1 MIISDPIYGKF
12 VIKEP
17 VILELISSSTLLRL
31 KKINQHGA
39 SYYLFSWKKKTS
51 RFDHSLGVMLL
62 LRKFD
67 TSSEEQIAGLLHDVS
82 HTAFSHVIDFVYPSD
97 THDFHEKYYRETILR
112 SEIPKILKKHKI
124 SLYKVLDEENFPLL
138 ESKLPDLCADRI
150 DYFLRHMYVSG
161 GDLTKVKRHV
171 KNLRVFQN
179 GFVFGKQEAALDFAT
194 DYLDQNERFWAHP
207 REIACYQIL
216 AEAIKI
222 GLKEKILSK
231 KDLFTTD
238 DEVMEKLQ
246 KSRNSKILKLIKLLN
261 PELKIK
267 LNEKNYHYHL
277 KTKLRYVDP
286 KVLIKGSPFCLSKLS
301 PVFKR
306 KLEGHN
312 KKMRAGF
319 YVKILGY

>member
-1 MIISDPIYGKF
+1 MTIIDPIYGRFEVKDS
-12 VIKEP
+12 VL
-17 VILELISSSTLLRL
+17 LELLNSSPLLRL
-31 KKINQHGA
+31 KEINQHGA
-39 SYYLFSWKKKTS
+39 SQYLFSWKKKTS

-62 LRKFD
+62 LRKFGA
-67 TSSEEQIAGLLHDVS
+67 SLEEQIAGLLHDVS

-97 THDFHEKYYRETILR
+97 THEFHEKYYQEIILR
-112 SEIPKILKKHKI
+112 SEVPQILEKHKI
-124 SLYKVLDEENFPLL
+124 SLDKVLDEENFSLL
-138 ESKLPDLCADRI
+138 ESKLPNLCADRI
-150 DYFLRHMYVSG
+150 DYFLRHMQDCG
-161 GDLTKVKRHV
+161 GDLIKVKRHV
-171 KNLRVFQN
+171 KNLRVFQKE
-179 GFVFGKQEAALDFAT
+179 FVFSNQEVALDFAT

-267 LNEKNYHYHL
+267 LNKKNYDYHL

-286 KVLIKGSPFCLSKLS
+286 KVLVKGNFFRLSGLN
-301 PVFKR
+301 PIFKKR
-306 KLEGHN
+306 LKGHN
-312 KKMRAGF
+312 KKMKAGF
-319 YVKILGY
+319 YVKIVGF